1 MYSVDKM
8 EPKCNNLT
16 MNTKTQPEIEQS
28 EKIAEEY
35 SKFLERDFN
44 QCFQQMRHYDL
55 QITGLMKFTFTSYT
69 ALIGIAFGLYQF
81 SKSDH
86 GVDLVPVAIAVLG
99 TGVMVGLAMFV
110 LIVRERV
117 YFVIVARYINEHR
130 RFFLSKRPLGFQNL
144 TGMYTRPDSPQFF
157 NWRASDSFFVYIIGV
172 LNSVLT
178 GSLAAI
184 LISVF
189 WGVAI
194 GVFAFVGQIGLA
206 IGYLVTRNKKTADE
220 SVFGKEKA
228 N

>member
-1 MYSVDKM
+1 M
-8 EPKCNNLT
+8 
-16 MNTKTQPEIEQS
+16 
-28 EKIAEEY
+28 
-35 SKFLERDFN
+35 
-44 QCFQQMRHYDL
+44 
-55 QITGLMKFTFTSYT
+55 
-69 ALIGIAFGLYQF
+69 
-81 SKSDH
+81 
-86 GVDLVPVAIAVLG
+86 VPVAIAVLG